1 MVRTCKRRTIS
12 PALLHYGT
20 ITPQALNS
28 ILDDPNTDR
37 YAAVKKLIE
46 AGGGKLISMY
56 STASEGPGVLM
67 IFDMPDPEMA
77 SSMTGVAMA
86 GGAIHNIK
94 LTRLMTQEEVKS
106 VRQKA
111 RQLRGAY
118 KPPGKW
124 RSISFLDIASGELK
138 SPLEPS
144 SLRRRWDH

>member
-1 MVRTCKRRTIS
+1 MHFCIT
-12 PALLHYGT
+12 AQY
-20 ITPQALNS
+20 TPQALNS

-118 KPPGKW
+118 KPPGK
-124 RSISFLDIASGELK
+124 
-138 SPLEPS
+138 
-144 SLRRRWDH
+144 

>member
-1 MVRTCKRRTIS
+1 MHFCIT
-12 PALLHYGT
+12 AQY
-20 ITPQALNS
+20 TPQALNS

-94 LTRLMTQEEVKS
+94 LTRLMTQDEVKS

-118 KPPGKW
+118 KPPGK
-124 RSISFLDIASGELK
+124 
-138 SPLEPS
+138 
-144 SLRRRWDH
+144 

>member
-1 MVRTCKRRTIS
+1 MHFCIT
-12 PALLHYGT
+12 AQY
-20 ITPQALNS
+20 TPQALNS

-77 SSMTGVAMA
+77 LSMTGVAMA
-86 GGAIHNIK
+86 GGALRDIK
-94 LTRLMTQEEVKS
+94 LTRLLTQDEVKS

-118 KPPGKW
+118 KAPGK
-124 RSISFLDIASGELK
+124 
-138 SPLEPS
+138 
-144 SLRRRWDH
+144 

>member
-1 MVRTCKRRTIS
+1 MHFCIT
-12 PALLHYGT
+12 AQY
-20 ITPQALNS
+20 TPQALNS

-56 STASEGPGVLM
+56 STAAEGPGVLI

-94 LTRLMTQEEVKS
+94 LTRLMTQDEVKS

-118 KPPGKW
+118 KPPGK
-124 RSISFLDIASGELK
+124 
-138 SPLEPS
+138 
-144 SLRRRWDH
+144 